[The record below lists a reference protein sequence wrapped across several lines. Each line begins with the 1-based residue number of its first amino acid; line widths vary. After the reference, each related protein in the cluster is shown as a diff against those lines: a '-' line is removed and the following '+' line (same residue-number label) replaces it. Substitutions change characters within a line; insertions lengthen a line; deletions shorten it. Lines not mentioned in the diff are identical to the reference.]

1 MAHIYWELKE
11 IPQPAGSYINK
22 SDGRVFV
29 FISGDTPV
37 RKSKRKVIGHAT
49 SETMMHPNDIFK
61 YLYPNLWTEHY
72 GPDKLPEHILH
83 AGLYALT
90 LGIGYETGLYP
101 IVQNAYGP
109 LHGNI
114 LMDYAMYSILEQS
127 DVSMHFPDRMAQ
139 HVLFSKD
146 CHSDSWLSDF
156 FQGKVT
162 ENDNAVFRSLW
173 LDECKRRGITKAW
186 VSIDGS
192 NNDCVAVSCDLAEKG
207 HAKSGKNTNIISYMY
222 AVNAG
227 DGRPITYTVSNGGK
241 VDSKA
246 FQKMATLLS
255 SHGIQIEGVILDRAF
270 CTHEVFELLDRLGY
284 PYVVMLQSDTFGHT
298 QMVAEHSETIRWRV
312 PYTVG
317 EKGLFGLSKKKK
329 LFCQHPEEAFINL
342 FFDASN
348 GSQRAL
354 TLIAKIQ
361 KATKEIQLEIQK
373 GKKPVVPP
381 SLAKYISLRQ
391 EDHTLSVVHDYG
403 KWQKDVDLKGFC
415 SIASSEDFGPEEV
428 DRIFHLKEASAIQC
442 AILKS
447 QLGYDV
453 TRVHSTPSIQ
463 NKFAACFIAAIIRS
477 EIMNACKTI
486 GHATNQM
493 VRELDR
499 IELILLPNGTYT
511 AIHDESARAKE
522 LLGLYDIIPSDF
534 DSIASDVNNRLASSM
549 NSQVRVKPSHEKQ
562 ESRKRGR
569 PAKTKESAPTE
580 PKRKPGRPK
589 GSVKKVG
596 PAPLEEAVKRRP
608 GRPKGS
614 KNKGKTDALA
624 SPDKQGRGRPE
635 GAKSKK
641 PTTEKTS
648 DEG

>member
-37 RKSKRKVIGHAT
+37 RKSKRKVIGRAT
-49 SETMMHPNDIFK
+49 SETMMHPNATFK
-61 YLYPNLWTEHY
+61 YLFPNLWAEQY

-90 LGIGYETGLYP
+90 LGIGYETDLYP
-101 IVQNAYGP
+101 IVHDAYGP

-146 CHSDSWLSDF
+146 CPSDSWLSDF
-156 FQGKVT
+156 FQKKIT
-162 ENDNAVFRSLW
+162 ENDNAVFRSQW
-173 LDECKRRGITKAW
+173 LDACKRRGITKAW

-192 NNDCVAVSCDLAEKG
+192 NNDCDAVSCTLAEKG

-222 AVNAG
+222 AVNAD

-255 SHGIQIEGVILDRAF
+255 SHGIEMEGVILDRGF

-284 PYVVMLQSDTFGHT
+284 PYVVMLQGDTFGHT

-312 PYTVG
+312 PYAVG
-317 EKGLFGLSKKKK
+317 EKGLFGLSKRKQ
-329 LFCQHPEEAFINL
+329 LFGQHPEEAFINL

-348 GSQRAL
+348 GSQRSL

-361 KATKEIQLEIQK
+361 KATKEIQAQIQK
-373 GKKPVVPP
+373 GKKPVVPR

-391 EDHTLSVVHDYG
+391 DDQTLSVEHDYT
-403 KWQKDVDLKGFC
+403 KWQKDIDLKGFC
-415 SIASSEDFGPEEV
+415 SIASSEDLGPEEV
-428 DRIFHLKEASAIQC
+428 DRVYHLRDASETQYS
-442 AILKS
+442 ILKS

-463 NKFAACFIAAIIRS
+463 NKFCACFIAAIIRA
-477 EIMNACKTI
+477 EIINACKKL
-486 GHATNQM
+486 GYATNQM

-522 LLGLYDIIPSDF
+522 LLSLYDIIPADF
-534 DSIASDVNNRLASSM
+534 DSIATDVNNRRSSSM
-549 NSQVRVKPSHEKQ
+549 NSQVRVKPSHEKP
-562 ESRKRGR
+562 ESKKRGR
-569 PAKTKESAPTE
+569 PPKAKDNEESG

-589 GSVKKVG
+589 GSGKDIG
-596 PAPLEEAVKRRP
+596 PAGQEKRKP

-614 KNKGKTDALA
+614 KNKVASDVLA
-624 SPDKQGRGRPE
+624 SPDKR
-635 GAKSKK
+635 
-641 PTTEKTS
+641 EKDS
-648 DEG
+648 PK

>member
-1 MAHIYWELKE
+1 MVTVGNHLLEGFMAHIYWELKE
-11 IPQPAGSYINK
+11 IPRPAGSYINK
-22 SDGRVFV
+22 SDGRVFL

-37 RKSKRKVIGHAT
+37 RKSKRKVIGRAT
-49 SETMMHPNDIFK
+49 SETMMHPNDVFK
-61 YLYPNLWTEHY
+61 YLFPNLWAEHY

-90 LGIGYETGLYP
+90 LGIGHETGLYG
-101 IVQNAYGP
+101 IIHDAYGP

-114 LMDYAMYSILEQS
+114 LMDYAMYSILERS

-146 CHSDSWLSDF
+146 RPSDSWLSDF
-156 FQGKVT
+156 FQRKIT
-162 ENDNAVFRSLW
+162 ENDNAAFRSLW
-173 LDECKRRGITKAW
+173 LDACRRRGITKAW

-192 NNDCVAVSCDLAEKG
+192 NNDCDAASCTLAEKG
-207 HAKSGKNTNIISYMY
+207 HAKSGKNTSLVSYMY
-222 AVNAG
+222 AVNAD
-227 DGRPITYTVSNGGK
+227 DGGPITYTLSNGGK

-255 SHGIQIEGVILDRAF
+255 SHGILIEGVILDRAF
-270 CTHEVFELLDRLGY
+270 CTHEVFELLGRLEY
-284 PYVVMLQSDTFGHT
+284 PYVVMLHSDTFGHT
-298 QMVAEHSETIRWRV
+298 QMVAQHSETIRWRV
-312 PYTVG
+312 PHAVG
-317 EKGLFGLSKKKK
+317 EKGLFALSEKKRI
-329 LFCQHPEEAFINL
+329 FRQHPEEAFINL

-354 TLIAKIQ
+354 ALIAKIQ
-361 KATKEIQLEIQK
+361 KATKEIQAQIQK
-373 GKKPVVPP
+373 GKEPVVPRP
-381 SLAKYISLRQ
+381 LAKYISLTQ
-391 EDHTLSVVHDYG
+391 EGQTLSVVHDYV

-415 SIASSEDFGPEEV
+415 SIASSQDFGPEEV
-428 DRIFHLKEASAIQC
+428 DRIYHLRDASETQYS
-442 AILKS
+442 ILKS

-453 TRVHSTPSIQ
+453 TRGHSTPSIR
-463 NKFAACFIAAIIRS
+463 NKFCACFIAAIIRG
-477 EIMNACKTI
+477 EIMNACKTL
-486 GHATNQM
+486 GYATNQM

-522 LLGLYDIIPSDF
+522 LLSLYDIIPSDF
-534 DSIASDVNNRLASSM
+534 DSIATEVNNRRSSSM
-549 NSQVRVKPSHEKQ
+549 NSQVRAKPSHDKQ

-569 PAKTKESAPTE
+569 PAKAKDNAPTG

-589 GSVKKVG
+589 GSMKTVE
-596 PAPLEEAVKRRP
+596 PTQSEAATKRKP

-614 KNKGKTDALA
+614 KNKQ
-624 SPDKQGRGRPE
+624 S
-635 GAKSKK
+635 
-641 PTTEKTS
+641 TTVKIS

>member
-1 MAHIYWELKE
+1 
-11 IPQPAGSYINK
+11 
-22 SDGRVFV
+22 
-29 FISGDTPV
+29 
-37 RKSKRKVIGHAT
+37 RKVIGRAT
-49 SETMMHPNDIFK
+49 SETMMHPNDTFK
-61 YLYPNLWTEHY
+61 YLFPNLWAEQY

-90 LGIGYETGLYP
+90 LGIGYETGLYQ
-101 IVQNAYGP
+101 ITHDAYGP

-156 FQGKVT
+156 FQEKIT
-162 ENDNAVFRSLW
+162 ENQNADFRSQW
-173 LDECKRRGITKAW
+173 LDECKRRGVTNAW

-192 NNDCVAVSCDLAEKG
+192 NNDCDAVSCTLAEKG
-207 HAKSGKNTNIISYMY
+207 HAKSGKNINIISYMY
-222 AVNAG
+222 AVNAD
-227 DGRPITYTVSNGGK
+227 DGRPITYTISNGGK

-284 PYVVMLQSDTFGHT
+284 PYVVMLHSDTFGHT

-312 PYTVG
+312 PYAVG
-317 EKGLFGLSKKKK
+317 EKGLFALSEKRQ
-329 LFCQHPEEAFINL
+329 LFGQHPEEAFINL

-354 TLIAKIQ
+354 ALIAKIQ
-361 KATKEIQLEIQK
+361 KATKEIQLAIQK
-373 GKKPVVPP
+373 KKKPVVPR
-381 SLAKYISLRQ
+381 SLAKYISLRGEGQ
-391 EDHTLSVVHDYG
+391 TLSVVHDYS

-428 DRIFHLKEASAIQC
+428 DRIYHLRDASETQY

-463 NKFAACFIAAIIRS
+463 NKFCACFIAAIIRS
-477 EIMNACKTI
+477 EIMQTCKTI
-486 GHATNQM
+486 GYATNQM
-493 VRELDR
+493 
-499 IELILLPNGTYT
+499 
-511 AIHDESARAKE
+511 
-522 LLGLYDIIPSDF
+522 
-534 DSIASDVNNRLASSM
+534 
-549 NSQVRVKPSHEKQ
+549 
-562 ESRKRGR
+562 
-569 PAKTKESAPTE
+569 
-580 PKRKPGRPK
+580 
-589 GSVKKVG
+589 
-596 PAPLEEAVKRRP
+596 
-608 GRPKGS
+608 
-614 KNKGKTDALA
+614 
-624 SPDKQGRGRPE
+624 
-635 GAKSKK
+635 
-641 PTTEKTS
+641 
-648 DEG
+648 